1 LFDAPALAAEVDA
14 LGESCWMPHPQ
25 GFAGN
30 SMLPLIAVDG
40 DPANESFAGVM
51 RPTPWLLRCRYLMQ
65 TLSSIGATLGRTRL
79 MRLSGHAE
87 VTRHADQGYY
97 WADRVRV
104 HIPIVTQPTVR
115 FECGDSFVNMAAG
128 ECWIFDTWRQHR
140 VLNDAEDARIHLV
153 ADTVGGD
160 HFWGLVGA
168 GRDHNRR
175 AFAGQW
181 APQKLDPGNPGEPRL
196 LFETTNVPVVMTPW
210 ELTSRIGFIIG
221 DAIPHPA
228 LPQLRQAAAQF
239 CRHWQALWAAY
250 GERSEG
256 WPVYRQAIELF
267 MQQVNEFGR
276 AVILQNEILF
286 ASAMQTLVGKV
297 AVTGDGKGSAVT
309 ADYPSPPSGAVKSPV
324 VASTTSDPIF
334 DRPVFIVSS
343 PRSGSTLLFETLAKA
358 AGVYTIGGESHA
370 VIEGLPELS
379 PARNDM
385 GSNRLTAVEATPS
398 VSAQLRARFHAGLV
412 DRDGGRPGA
421 GRLRMLEKTPKNSL
435 RIPFLQHIFPEGV
448 FVYLYRDPREVM
460 SSMIEAWQSGR
471 FRTYPDLPGWQGPP
485 WSLLLTPGWQSVSG
499 RSLGEVIAH
508 QWETTTRLLLDDLEA
523 MPRERVVVTRYD
535 HLIADPKREIER
547 VCAAIGLTWDR
558 PIEGSLPVAR
568 HTVSQPA
575 PDKWRRHADVIEPQL
590 PRLRVTMERALRFA
604 STEPKVE
611 AAVGMMD
618 RG

>member
-1 LFDAPALAAEVDA
+1 
-14 LGESCWMPHPQ
+14 MT
-25 GFAGN
+25 N
-30 SMLPLIAVDG
+30 S
-40 DPANESFAGVM
+40 
-51 RPTPWLLRCRYLMQ
+51 
-65 TLSSIGATLGRTRL
+65 
-79 MRLSGHAE
+79 
-87 VTRHADQGYY
+87 
-97 WADRVRV
+97 
-104 HIPIVTQPTVR
+104 
-115 FECGDSFVNMAAG
+115 
-128 ECWIFDTWRQHR
+128 
-140 VLNDAEDARIHLV
+140 
-153 ADTVGGD
+153 
-160 HFWGLVGA
+160 
-168 GRDHNRR
+168 
-175 AFAGQW
+175 
-181 APQKLDPGNPGEPRL
+181 
-196 LFETTNVPVVMTPW
+196 
-210 ELTSRIGFIIG
+210 
-221 DAIPHPA
+221 
-228 LPQLRQAAAQF
+228 
-239 CRHWQALWAAY
+239 
-250 GERSEG
+250 
-256 WPVYRQAIELF
+256 
-267 MQQVNEFGR
+267 
-276 AVILQNEILF
+276 
-286 ASAMQTLVGKV
+286 
-297 AVTGDGKGSAVT
+297 
-309 ADYPSPPSGAVKSPV
+309 PSPAVKAPV
-324 VASTTSDPIF
+324 VASTTSDPVF

-385 GSNRLTAVEATPS
+385 GSNRLTAVEATPG

-604 STEPKVE
+604 SAEPKVE